1 MGKFA
6 KGHKLS
12 KGRPKGSPNTLTK
25 AAREVIQGCAESL
38 GGMDRMVAWVKEDP
52 DNERI
57 FWSSIYTRLVPLD
70 VTSDGKGLFVNII
83 APGGEP
89 LA

>member
-1 MGKFA
+1 M
-6 KGHKLS
+6 
-12 KGRPKGSPNTLTK
+12 TK
-25 AAREVIQGCAESL
+25 VAREVIQGCAESL

-52 DNERI
+52 VNERI

-70 VTSDGKGLFVNII
+70 VTTGGEPLSVKII